1 MSALNWLLDREELM
15 AIAPKPIEEVKLSLT
30 RKQLDRLFWINVAGI
45 PFIAVAIG
53 LLVWL
58 RRRK

>member
-15 AIAPKPIEEVKLSLT
+15 AIAPKPIEEIKLSLT
-30 RKQLDRLFWINVAGI
+30 RKQLNRLFWISIAGI
-45 PFIAVAIG
+45 PAIAGVAG

-58 RRRK
+58 QRRK